1 MYNVGQK
8 VVCISGLRSIDG
20 TVELKE
26 GQIYTI
32 FDFNKCKCKTLIDVG
47 LRTQTPTTCYDCN
60 TNVSNNGLWWFD
72 LKRFAPLEEYEN
84 HKEEVKQLFKE
95 LDLQVN

>member
-20 TVELKE
+20 TAELKE

-32 FDFNKCKCKTLIDVG
+32 FDFNRCKCKTLVDVG
-47 LRTQTPTTCYDCN
+47 LITESPTTCYDCN
-60 TNVSNNGLWWFD
+60 TNVSKKGLWWFD
-72 LKRFAPLEEYEN
+72 LKRFASLEEYEN

-95 LDLQVN
+95 LDLQVS